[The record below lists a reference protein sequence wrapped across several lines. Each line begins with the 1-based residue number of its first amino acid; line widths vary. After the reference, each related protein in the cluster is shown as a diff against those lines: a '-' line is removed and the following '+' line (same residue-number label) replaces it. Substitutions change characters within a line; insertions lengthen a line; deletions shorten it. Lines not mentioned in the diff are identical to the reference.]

1 MAAAGAVAAL
11 AMTGVVAQPAL
22 ADDADV
28 LAVDFSARTGDF
40 RGGATGTLYGF
51 GDEGAPTQALINGAA
66 ITNTSQKAPYGTQHP
81 SGDAIK
87 VEDGFFAKHG
97 EDMYIYVQDYYP
109 DWSYNGGRR
118 PGDARTYNQ
127 ADGTYT
133 NTPNGVWDYLEVV
146 EFVAEAVATD
156 SARPQDY
163 VFITF
168 NEPDGGNWYPNW
180 STQKT
185 QFLDDWQATFDK
197 VQEVWAR
204 HGLGHARIGGPGDT
218 RWQPERSR
226 DILEFAKANGSLPD
240 VFIWHELGIDN
251 LAQYRQ
257 NFANYR
263 ALEASLGIDPIH
275 VNITEYG
282 MLRDMGVPGQL
293 IQWFAMF
300 EDTKVDAQTAYWN
313 YAGNFSDN
321 SARPNGANAGWW
333 MFKWYGDLNGAET
346 AQVTPPTPNGVDT
359 LQGIAAVDDENR
371 RATVLWGGTDRDVS
385 LDLSGLD
392 PAVFGDAVD
401 IEVREA
407 ALTGAEGLADTP
419 RVVAAIDGAAL
430 DAGSLDLVVP
440 TYDRYAGY
448 QLIITPSQ
456 HRDVSAAQA
465 AQPWTASIE
474 AENMQLTAAQA
485 YTQDP
490 KAGGG
495 WKFLASGGRDV
506 GSFNRATSK
515 ADWTLDVPHDGTY
528 RLQVVG
534 GAPGVPGRHALF
546 VDGTAAG
553 TIQYTADLALNAT
566 SRWQYRGSAELLV
579 DLTAGTHTLS
589 VRASADGTNRLP
601 NSDITLDKV
610 SLTSVGEGEPTSYP
624 ASGFRLTGEA
634 TLEWDGEQAG
644 SAALLGDG
652 RADVYASAFE
662 TGYYDLVVDWATAD
676 AAELALDVNGQ
687 STPAIAV
694 DQAGAWRSTTRAH
707 LVEGVNEIELRSPA
721 GASVSNLT
729 TVRARDADDAA
740 VSIEAESAR
749 LVDGAAVQTLADST
763 GTNASG
769 RAFAGWVGN
778 GAGAI
783 VIDRAAGFDT
793 AGGYDLTVHYSNAE
807 TSGDHAYNPQ
817 VVDRRIDVSEGGEHV
832 GDAYFRYTYSWNS
845 FWQRTIPVT
854 LSTAD
859 QPLRFGNTTGWAPN
873 VDRIVIAPRTLG
885 EPTTESTLPPA
896 EVPAAPAAPT
906 ATAASDTSIAV
917 AWAAPEHDGGSA
929 ITGYRVV
936 DTASGEVVCE
946 VGAATLDCRVDELA
960 LGSSHAYAVVALNTV
975 GESPA
980 SAASAV
986 VTLPEVPTDDG
997 AKAVPAKG
1005 VLSSDNG
1012 WDTGLLDGAF
1022 RITMNLWWGENA
1034 SLFKLYENGTLV
1046 STTSLTTASPKAQ
1059 TATVDISGLGN
1070 GVYQY
1075 VGVLVNSK
1083 GQTSTAPLTVQV
1095 RDAKPGIPVLSHDNW
1110 DKDGDYTVSADLW
1123 WGTNATSYRL
1133 LENGVP
1139 IADGALVARS
1149 PGAQHAS
1156 VEVHGQAKGSYE
1168 YVIEFANSA
1177 GTTSS
1182 VAKTVTVK

>member
-1 MAAAGAVAAL
+1 MRLKTTAAAAAVAAL
-11 AMTGVVAQPAL
+11 AITGVGVQPAL
-22 ADDADV
+22 AEDLEV
-28 LAVDFSARTGDF
+28 LSVDFGQSTGEF

-51 GDEGAPTQALINGAA
+51 GDEGAPTQALIDGAA

-118 PGDARTYNQ
+118 PGDDRTYNQ

-156 SARPQDY
+156 SARPDDY

-180 STQKT
+180 STQRA
-185 QFLDDWQATFDK
+185 QFLDDWQSTFDK

-251 LAQYRQ
+251 LAHYRQ
-257 NFANYR
+257 NFADYR
-263 ALEASLGIDPIH
+263 ALEESLGIDPIH

-293 IQWFAMF
+293 IQWFTMF

-333 MFKWYGDLNGAET
+333 MFKWYGDLAGSET
-346 AQVTPPTPNGVDT
+346 VQVAPPTPNGVDT
-359 LQGIAAVDDENR
+359 LQGIGAVDDENR

-401 IEVREA
+401 LEVREV

-419 RVVAAIDGAAL
+419 RVVAAVDGAPL
-430 DAGSLDLVVP
+430 DAGSLRLDVP

-448 QLIITPSQ
+448 QLVITPSQ
-456 HRDVSAAQA
+456 ARDVAATQA
-465 AQPWTASIE
+465 AQPWTSSIE
-474 AENMQLTAAQA
+474 AESMQLTSAQA

-515 ADWTLDVPHDGTY
+515 ADWTVEVPHDGTY
-528 RLQVVG
+528 RLQVIG

-546 VDGTAAG
+546 VDGASAG

-589 VRASADGTNRLP
+589 VRASADGVNRLP

-610 SLTSVGEGEPTSYP
+610 SLTSVGEGEPTAYP
-624 ASGFRLTGEA
+624 ASGFRLVG
-634 TLEWDGEQAG
+634 G
-644 SAALLGDG
+644 AALDWSGAHAGAASIAGDE
-652 RADVYASAFE
+652 RADLYATAME
-662 TGYYDLVVDWATAD
+662 TGYYDLVTEWSTTD
-676 AAELALDVNGQ
+676 ASELTLDVNGQ
-687 STPAIAV
+687 PTPAMGV
-694 DQAGAWRSTTRAH
+694 GGAGDWRSTTRVH
-707 LVEGVNEIELRSPA
+707 LVEGINEIELRSPA
-721 GASVSNLT
+721 GAAVSSLT
-729 TVRARDADDAA
+729 TVRAREADSAE
-740 VSIEAESAR
+740 VSVEAEGAR
-749 LVDGAAVQTLADST
+749 LVGGASATTLADGT

-769 RAFAGWVGN
+769 RAFAGNVGN

-783 VIDRAAGFDT
+783 EIDRATGFD
-793 AGGYDLTVHYSNAE
+793 APGDYDVTVHYSNAE
-807 TSGDHAYNPQ
+807 TAGDHAYNPQ
-817 VVDRRIDVSEGGEHV
+817 VVDRRLDVSEGDEHV

-845 FWQRTIPVT
+845 FWERTIPVT
-854 LSTAD
+854 LSTGDA
-859 QPLRFGNTTGWAPN
+859 PLRFGNAEAWAPN
-873 VDRIVIAPRTLG
+873 VDRIVFAPRTLG
-885 EPTTESTLPPA
+885 EPTT
-896 EVPAAPAAPT
+896 
-906 ATAASDTSIAV
+906 V
-917 AWAAPEHDGGSA
+917 A
-929 ITGYRVV
+929 
-936 DTASGEVVCE
+936 
-946 VGAATLDCRVDELA
+946 AATTIEASVSTAWRCIARKAVLSVTVRNDDEVQ
-960 LGSSHAYAVVALNTV
+960 VVAQLTSDFGKATFGAIPVEKSSSRALTTRLATV
-975 GESPA
+975 GS
-980 SAASAV
+980 
-986 VTLPEVPTDDG
+986 
-997 AKAVPAKG
+997 G
-1005 VLSSDNG
+1005 V
-1012 WDTGLLDGAF
+1012 
-1022 RITMNLWWGENA
+1022 
-1034 SLFKLYENGTLV
+1034 
-1046 STTSLTTASPKAQ
+1046 
-1059 TATVDISGLGN
+1059 
-1070 GVYQY
+1070 
-1075 VGVLVNSK
+1075 VGVHL
-1083 GQTSTAPLTVQV
+1083 TADVDGKKAT
-1095 RDAKPGIPVLSHDNW
+1095 RD
-1110 DKDGDYTVSADLW
+1110 
-1123 WGTNATSYRL
+1123 
-1133 LENGVP
+1133 LE
-1139 IADGALVARS
+1139 I
-1149 PGAQHAS
+1149 
-1156 VEVHGQAKGSYE
+1156 E
-1168 YVIEFANSA
+1168 YP
-1177 GTTSS
+1177 GTTCS
-1182 VAKTVTVK
+1182 